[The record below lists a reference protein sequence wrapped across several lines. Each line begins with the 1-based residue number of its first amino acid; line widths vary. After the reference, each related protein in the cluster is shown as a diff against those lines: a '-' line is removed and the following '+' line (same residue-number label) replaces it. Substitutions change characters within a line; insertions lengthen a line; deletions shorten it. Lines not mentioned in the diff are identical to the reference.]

1 MQKLMLETLSFLPF
15 LLVQRNEDG
24 TIALNLSMTEI
35 LRSVVVPVIIGV
47 GSVLLTIQIMKKDIE
62 FQATTL
68 NRIETKMNSVCQE
81 VSALTRELAI
91 VKTRQDERLERER
104 AMGIRR

>member
-1 MQKLMLETLSFLPF
+1 
-15 LLVQRNEDG
+15 
-24 TIALNLSMTEI
+24 MTEI

-68 NRIETKMNSVCQE
+68 NRIEAKMNSVCQE